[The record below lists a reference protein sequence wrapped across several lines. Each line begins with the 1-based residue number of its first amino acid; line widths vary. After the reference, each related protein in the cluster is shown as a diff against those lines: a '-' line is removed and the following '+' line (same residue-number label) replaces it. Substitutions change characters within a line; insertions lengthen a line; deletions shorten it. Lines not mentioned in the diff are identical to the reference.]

1 MPALRV
7 FLCLVVYM
15 AVSATK
21 RPTGRPSKRTA
32 ALELELIDRIATGE
46 PLAQIC
52 RDEHMPER
60 TVWYDWLDKDP
71 DLFQRFARAR
81 EKGFDAIAEDALKI
95 ANTPFEGESTI
106 TRPDG
111 SVEVRR
117 EDMLGHRKLQVETRL
132 KLLAKW
138 DPKRYGDRLA
148 TTLTG
153 PNDGPVQ
160 FEYTSSADAQQALAD
175 LTRRLAVLNGS
186 D

>member
-1 MPALRV
+1 MPREGFLHEV
-7 FLCLVVYM
+7 FM

-21 RPTGRPSKRTA
+21 PRSTLRTL
-32 ALELELIDRIATGE
+32 ALEMEVLDRIATGE
-46 PLAQIC
+46 PLAEIC
-52 RDEHMPER
+52 RDEHMPHR
-60 TVWYDWLDKDP
+60 NSWYNWLEEDEN
-71 DLFQRFARAR
+71 LAVRFARAR

-106 TRPDG
+106 TRADG

-138 DPKRYGDRLA
+138 DPKRYGDRMV

-153 PNDGPVQ
+153 PNDGPLQVQ
-160 FEYTSSADAQQALAD
+160 YETSEEAKRALAD
-175 LTRRLAVLNGS
+175 LTARIAVLNGS

>member
-1 MPALRV
+1 
-7 FLCLVVYM
+7 M

-21 RPTGRPSKRTA
+21 RPTGRPSKRTT
-32 ALELELIDRIATGE
+32 ALEMEVLDRIATGE

-52 RDEHMPER
+52 RDEHMPHQKN
-60 TVWYDWLDKDP
+60 WYEWMDRDH
-71 DLFQRFARAR
+71 DLSFRFARAR
-81 EKGFDAIAEDALKI
+81 EKGFDAIAADALTI

-106 TRPDG
+106 TRADG

-138 DPKRYGDRLA
+138 DPKRYGDRMA

-153 PNDGPVQ
+153 PDDGPVKV
-160 FEYTSSADAQQALAD
+160 EYDTSADARQALAEI
-175 LTRRLAVLNGS
+175 TARLAGLHGS
-186 D
+186 H